1 MNPIII
7 ENSKVPIILSLIS
20 PIDISAITIFPFV
33 FSIEKMSEQE
43 KNHEKI
49 HFQQYIETLVIGF
62 YILYLF
68 DYMIGIYKYNDGNA
82 SYFRIRA
89 EQEAYEFES
98 DLEYLRLRDRWSW
111 IFKYN
116 I

>member
-1 MNPIII
+1 
-7 ENSKVPIILSLIS
+7 
-20 PIDISAITIFPFV
+20 
-33 FSIEKMSEQE
+33 
-43 KNHEKI
+43 
-49 HFQQYIETLVIGF
+49 
-62 YILYLF
+62 
-68 DYMIGIYKYNDGNA
+68 MIGIYKYNDGNA